1 MCYNTF
7 IRIVASLYKGGDFLA
22 KYTFQRF
29 EKKFLLTVEQMDRL
43 IPKLIEHGMEYDKYC
58 VGGNIYTIYN
68 IYFDD
73 DTSSVIRRSISKP
86 KFKEKFRMRSYVIPT
101 TGEEK
106 VFLEI
111 KRKVK
116 KIVLK
121 RRAVLKYNEA
131 LAYLKDGT
139 RPETDDYNK
148 HRMFD
153 EIDNYLS
160 RNKVKP
166 TIFLSYERIAF
177 FDKVDK
183 NFRITFDRNI
193 TTRRYDVDLAKGS
206 YGDKLLHDNE
216 RLMEV
221 KITNALPKWLSD
233 ILTEEKIFMS
243 GFSKYGNE
251 YRRDRGYEFT
261 HLCDRLPGPKSF
273 ENKEKT
279 ELKDGLEIL

>member
-1 MCYNTF
+1 MW
-7 IRIVASLYKGGDFLA
+7 GGSFLA

-29 EKKFLLTVEQMDRL
+29 EKKFLLTAEQVDRL
-43 IPKLIEHGMEYDKYC
+43 IPKLIENGMEYDKYC
-58 VGGNIYTIYN
+58 MGGKLYTIYN
-68 IYFDD
+68 VYFDD

-86 KFKEKFRMRSYVIPT
+86 KFKQKFRMRSYDVPV
-101 TGEEK
+101 TGDEK

-121 RRAVLKYNEA
+121 RRAVLTYNEA

-148 HRMFD
+148 NRMFD
-153 EIDNYLS
+153 EIDYYLKHH
-160 RNKVKP
+160 KVKP
-166 TIFLSYERIAF
+166 TIYLSYERIAF
-177 FDKVDK
+177 FHSVDK

-193 TTRRYDVDLAKGS
+193 TARRYDLDLAKGS
-206 YGDKLLHDNE
+206 YGEQLLHENE

-221 KITNALPKWLSD
+221 KIINAIPRWLSD
-233 ILTEEKIFMS
+233 ILAEEKIYMS

-251 YRRDRGYEFT
+251 YRRMKGHEFT
-261 HLCDRLPGPKSF
+261 HLSDRLSEPALYK
-273 ENKEKT
+273 NKEKT
-279 ELKDGLEIL
+279 EQKDG

>member
-1 MCYNTF
+1 M
-7 IRIVASLYKGGDFLA
+7 A

-43 IPKLIEHGMEYDKYC
+43 IPKFIEHGMEYDKYC

-73 DTSSVIRRSISKP
+73 VTSSVIRRSIRKP
-86 KFKEKFRMRSYVIPT
+86 KFKEKFRMRSYVVPV

-121 RRAVLKYNEA
+121 RRAVLTYNEA

-148 HRMFD
+148 IRMFN
-153 EIDNYLS
+153 ELDNYLC

-166 TIFLSYERIAF
+166 AIYLSYERIAF

-193 TTRRYDVDLAKGS
+193 TTRRHDLDLAKGS
-206 YGDKLLHDNE
+206 YGEQLLHENE

-221 KITNALPKWLSD
+221 KITHTLPKWLSD

-251 YRRDRGYEFT
+251 YRRMKGYEFT
-261 HLCDRLPGPKSF
+261 HLCDRHPLPVKY
-273 ENKEKT
+273 EKT
-279 ELKDGLEIL
+279 EKQEQKDGLKIL

>member
-1 MCYNTF
+1 MP
-7 IRIVASLYKGGDFLA
+7 
-22 KYTFQRF
+22 KYTFERF
-29 EKKFLLTVEQMDRL
+29 EKKFLLTDEQTERL

-58 VGGNIYTIYN
+58 RGGKLYTIYN

-73 DTSSVIRRSISKP
+73 DTSSVIRHSIRKP
-86 KFKEKFRMRSYVIPT
+86 KFKEKFRMRSYDIPV

-121 RRAVLKYNEA
+121 RRAVLTYNQA
-131 LAYLKDGT
+131 LAYIKDGT

-148 HRMFD
+148 SRMFD
-153 EIDNYLS
+153 ELDYYLKVH
-160 RNKVKP
+160 KVKP
-166 TIFLSYERIAF
+166 TVYLSYERIAF
-177 FDKVDK
+177 FDSVDK

-193 TTRRYDVDLAKGS
+193 TTRRYDLDLAKGS
-206 YGDKLLHDNE
+206 YGDQLLHENE

-221 KITNALPKWLSD
+221 KITHALPKWLSD
-233 ILTEEKIFMS
+233 ILAEEKIYMS

-251 YRRDRGYEFT
+251 YRRMKGYEFT
-261 HLCDRLPGPKSF
+261 HLSDRLPGPKRL

-279 ELKDGLEIL
+279 EQKDGLNKL

>member
-1 MCYNTF
+1 MP
-7 IRIVASLYKGGDFLA
+7 

-29 EKKFLLTVEQMDRL
+29 EKKFLLTKEQMDRL

-73 DTSSVIRRSISKP
+73 DTSSVIRRSIRKP

-111 KRKVK
+111 KRKVTK
-116 KIVLK
+116 VVLK
-121 RRAVLKYNEA
+121 RRAILTYNEA

-148 HRMFD
+148 LRMFD
-153 EIDNYLS
+153 EIDNYRL
-160 RNKVKP
+160 RNNVRP
-166 TIFLSYERIAF
+166 ALYLSYERVAF
-177 FDKVDK
+177 FHKVDK
-183 NFRITFDRNI
+183 DFRITFDRNI
-193 TTRRYDVDLAKGS
+193 TTRRYDLDLTKGC
-206 YGDKLLHDNE
+206 YGDQLLHEDE

-221 KITNALPKWLSD
+221 KITHALPKWLSD

-243 GFSKYGNE
+243 SFSKYGNE
-251 YRRDRGYEFT
+251 YRRMKGHEFT
-261 HLCDRLPGPKSF
+261 HICDRLSAPKKMDNK
-273 ENKEKT
+273 ENKENT
-279 ELKDGLEIL
+279 EIKDGLKKL

>member
-1 MCYNTF
+1 M
-7 IRIVASLYKGGDFLA
+7 A

-29 EKKFLLTVEQMDRL
+29 EKKFLLTAEQVERL

-58 VGGNIYTIYN
+58 VGGKLYTIYN

-86 KFKEKFRMRSYVIPT
+86 KFKEKFRMRSYVVPV

-116 KIVLK
+116 KTVLK
-121 RRAVLKYNEA
+121 RRAVLTYNQA

-139 RPETDDYNK
+139 RPDTDDYNK
-148 HRMFD
+148 TRMFN
-153 EIDNYLS
+153 ELDNYFS
-160 RNKVKP
+160 RNKVRP
-166 TIFLSYERIAF
+166 AIYLSYERVAF
-177 FDKVDK
+177 FHSVDK
-183 NFRITFDRNI
+183 DFRITFDRNI
-193 TTRRYDVDLAKGS
+193 TSRRYDLDLAKGS
-206 YGDKLLHDNE
+206 YGEQLLHENE

-221 KITNALPKWLSD
+221 KSTQALPLWLSD
-233 ILTEEKIFMS
+233 ILAEEKIYMS

-251 YRRDRGYEFT
+251 YRRMKGYEFT
-261 HLCDRLPGPKSF
+261 HLSDRLPGPKRF
-273 ENKEKT
+273 EKADNSEITKQ
-279 ELKDGLEIL
+279 KDGLNKL

>member
-193 TTRRYDVDLAKGS
+193 TTRRYDLDLAKGS

-251 YRRDRGYEFT
+251 YRRDRGYEFI